1 LPFSE
6 FTHRVSNNSDLEG
19 KNIISLGI
27 VAYGRDFV
35 SDVSVSNI
43 IFYY

>member
-1 LPFSE
+1 M
-6 FTHRVSNNSDLEG
+6 G
-19 KNIISLGI
+19 IIHAVTGEAIVLDGNDIQTFGI
-27 VAYGRDFV
+27 VAYGRDFI